1 MQIEIKDAIHLSINA
16 LNSGDYKDDV
26 IVLNVLKRMYK
37 QPYEGKG
44 LGIGTFH
51 HRGFRN
57 SWSDMKIRTENLK
70 AVDDKLTWESILLI
84 LFDFGNYNEPKMLE
98 LAREVKDPIIFNH
111 VLKHIIANL
120 IKQEKITE
128 AEGYIPHFRT
138 THIFKEEDNQ
148 DDGYLLILDY
158 YAGKGDAENFFKYFK
173 KCDPRKNKH
182 HVTENKGWLVETYA
196 AQHAIEPAIEL
207 CKHKNLGEKYAY
219 HALYAYARQG
229 LYQELKAIFN
239 QYPTLKQP
247 ELETELSILI
257 IAYSKAKRESLI
269 DIDDFEELFVR
280 ATMVDRKL
288 KWGDCKL
295 QDSLFLDLGLAS
307 EGNKERLTRC
317 KKAIKNNSLKR
328 ELFPNKQ

>member
-1 MQIEIKDAIHLSINA
+1 MESNIREAIHLSINA
-16 LNSGDYKDDV
+16 LNSGNYEDDV
-26 IVLNVLKRMYK
+26 IVLNELKRMYE
-37 QPYEGKG
+37 QPYEGRD
-44 LGIGTFH
+44 LGIGTLRY
-51 HRGFRN
+51 RGFRN
-57 SWSDMKIRTENLK
+57 SWHSIKLQTENLK
-70 AVDDKLTWESILLI
+70 TIDHKLTWESVLLV
-84 LFDFGNYNEPKMLE
+84 LFDFGNYNEPEMLE
-98 LAREVKDPIIFNH
+98 LAFKVNDAIIFNH
-111 VLKHIIANL
+111 LLKHIIANL
-120 IKQEKITE
+120 IKQEKISE
-128 AEGYIPHFRT
+128 AEEYIPHFRT

-148 DDGYLLILDY
+148 DEGYLLILNF
-158 YAGKGDAENFFKYFK
+158 YAGKGDADNFFKYFK

-196 AQHAIEPAIEL
+196 ALHPIESAIEL
-207 CKHKNLGEKYAY
+207 CKHKNLGEKYTY
-219 HALYAYARQG
+219 YALYAYARQG

-239 QYPTLKQP
+239 QYPTLKQS

-269 DIDDFEELFVR
+269 NIDDFEELFIR

-307 EGNKERLTRC
+307 EGNKERITRC
-317 KKAIKNNSLKR
+317 KKAIKNNSLKK

>member
-1 MQIEIKDAIHLSINA
+1 MNSAIKEAIHLVIKA
-16 LNSGDYKDDV
+16 LNSGNNEDDV
-26 IVLNVLKRMYK
+26 DVLNVLKRLYE

-51 HRGFRN
+51 YRGFRN
-57 SWSDMKIRTENLK
+57 SLHNLKLQTENLK
-70 AVDDKLTWESILLI
+70 AIDHKLTWESVLLI
-84 LFDFGNYNEPKMLE
+84 LFDFGNYNEPEILE
-98 LAREVKDPIIFNH
+98 LALKVNDAIIFNH
-111 VLKHIIANL
+111 LLKHIIANL
-120 IKQEKITE
+120 LIQDKIHE
-128 AEGYIPHFRT
+128 AEEYIPHFRT
-138 THIFKEEDNQ
+138 THIFKEEDNR

-158 YAGKGDAENFFKYFK
+158 YAGKGDAANFFKYYK

-182 HVTENKGWLVETYA
+182 HVTENKGWLVEAYA
-196 AQHAIEPAIEL
+196 AQHPIELAIEL
-207 CKHKNLGEKYAY
+207 CKHKNLGENYTY

-257 IAYSKAKRESLI
+257 IAYSTAKRANLI
-269 DIDDFEELFVR
+269 DTDDFEALFTK
-280 ATMVDRKL
+280 AITVDRKL

-307 EGNKERLTRC
+307 EGNKERVARC
-317 KKAIKNNSLKR
+317 KKAIKNNSLKK
-328 ELFPNKQ
+328 ELVIEK